1 MTPRSWSA
9 ASIWD
14 ELLIETEGQPFTRE
28 VYADWLMGEH
38 LHPWGKWPRLSPMRT
53 RELVP

>member
-14 ELLIETEGQPFTRE
+14 ELLIETEGQPFTGE
-28 VYADWLMGEH
+28 VYPDWLMGEH